1 MITSEQLGTVYSFD
15 FQFTSLPNV
24 WLATDVTIGIALD
37 CIKTGL
43 LHNQPVSKIKMFS
56 INSDGT
62 SVSFVYD
69 VNAAK
74 SGNFPWSLT
83 NS

>member
-1 MITSEQLGTVYSFD
+1 M
-15 FQFTSLPNV
+15 PNL
-24 WLATDVTIGIALD
+24 WLSTDVTIQEALD

-43 LHNQPVSKIKMFS
+43 LHNQPVIKIKMFS

-62 SVSFVYD
+62 SISFVYD

-74 SGNFPWSLT
+74 QGNFPWSLT
-83 NS
+83 AT

>member
-1 MITSEQLGTVYSFD
+1 M
-15 FQFTSLPNV
+15 PNF
-24 WLATDVTIGIALD
+24 WLSADVTISQAFD

-43 LHNQPVSKIKMFS
+43 LNNQPVSKIKMFS
-56 INSDGT
+56 INSDGD

-69 VNAAK
+69 IVAAK

-83 NS
+83 ST